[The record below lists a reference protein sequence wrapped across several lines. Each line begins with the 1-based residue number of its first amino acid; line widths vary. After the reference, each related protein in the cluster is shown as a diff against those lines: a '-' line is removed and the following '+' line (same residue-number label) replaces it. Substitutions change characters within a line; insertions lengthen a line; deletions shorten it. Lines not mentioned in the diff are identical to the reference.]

1 MIVLSNFIC
10 ARSALRK
17 KIGIFKAKLR
27 KTNGKS
33 SKKSDFELFQILAN
47 NKTPGQ
53 HLENFWSLIR
63 PPEKHLADLSLR
75 GGVLIVTPRY
85 RKKTEAKISNPRNS
99 DSEKSISGSRIA

>member
-75 GGVLIVTPRY
+75 GGVLLVTIR
-85 RKKTEAKISNPRNS
+85 
-99 DSEKSISGSRIA
+99 

>member
-1 MIVLSNFIC
+1 MRAKRAS
-10 ARSALRK
+10 K

-63 PPEKHLADLSLR
+63 PPEKHLADLSLK
-75 GGVLIVTPRY
+75 GFWQFQTLGIH
-85 RKKTEAKISNPRNS
+85 RKNDIQRSAH
-99 DSEKSISGSRIA
+99 